1 MFNNAGIMHAQDA
14 DAINTPEAIWD
25 LTMNI
30 NVKGNVATIGCD
42 RSPNL
47 KN

>member
-14 DAINTPEAIWD
+14 DATETPEAIWD

-30 NVKGNVATIGCD
+30 NVKGN
-42 RSPNL
+42 RNL
-47 KN
+47 HPSSKFI